1 MRARRMFVAACIV
14 VGACGGSSGS
24 QLDAM
29 GGDDD
34 DVAVD
39 AAPGMPDYPVRSL
52 LHDAPYIDIDAAR
65 LFRIEMNGGHWGV
78 VGLTLARGTTAF
90 GIDLYSETGM
100 LVASMAGAWSC
111 NSGLGQSPNQTGF
124 IAISGPQFP
133 SGGVFFAVVHTGGE
147 QYTVEW
153 YEAALEIPASTSSS
167 CGDDA
172 TIACD
177 PFPTGHVA
185 HAFDVGLD
193 DGNNYA
199 LEHDSQCGCPG
210 VSEVQS
216 FQFVVSSTSGRPYA
230 SSSDYVSVSPTC
242 SACGSDAIG
251 VATAVGND
259 RMHGVVAI
267 DTTGQS
273 HATVDLCYRI
283 EARTC
288 APPLA
293 ICGASC
299 EDITS
304 DAGHCGMDCTDCVG
318 ALADATGVACQD
330 SACTYASCAAGHAD
344 CDSNV
349 ITGCEYGLA
358 TCPVDVVSGGNPVRF
373 ALDATHVYW
382 SDGTTGLISKWPF
395 AGGPS
400 QALAQGEG
408 GGSLIAI
415 DATDV
420 YYSFGG
426 TIRKVSKAGG
436 SSTFLIDAAGT
447 VLDLRLDATSM
458 YWSVIGSSYSAIWS
472 STKAGT
478 SSVQL
483 LYHSGASAIDIEI
496 DTTHVYYL
504 ETTIIG
510 RVLKVGG
517 GNESLMTNVPGTSLV
532 SLAMDPGGLYFT
544 FGGTPKGV
552 GRVPLAGGLPTT
564 IAMATAPGDIVADG
578 SALIW
583 IDGATIRT
591 MPIAGGS
598 VVPLA
603 VAQQP
608 RHIAAGSTDIYWT
621 NGAPLAIRS
630 VPN

>member
-1 MRARRMFVAACIV
+1 MTARGMFVAACLAA
-14 VGACGGSSGS
+14 GACGGGGGS
-24 QLDAM
+24 QPDAM
-29 GGDDD
+29 GDDD
-34 DVAVD
+34 AAAID
-39 AAPGMPDYPVRSL
+39 ASPAMPDYPVRSL
-52 LHDAPYIDIDAAR
+52 LHDAPYIDVNAER
-65 LFRIEMNGGHWGV
+65 LFRIEMMGGHWGV
-78 VGLTLARGTTAF
+78 VGLTLANGTADF
-90 GIDLYSETGM
+90 GIDLYSEAGM
-100 LVASMAGAWSC
+100 FVASMAGAWSC
-111 NSGLGQSPNQTGF
+111 SSETGGSPNETGF

-133 SGGVFFAVVHTGGE
+133 SGGVFFAVVHTGGV

-153 YEAALEIPASTSSS
+153 YEAALEIPASTASS
-167 CGDDA
+167 CGDD
-172 TIACD
+172 TTVACD

-185 HAFDVGLD
+185 HAFDVALD

-216 FQFVVSSTSGRPYA
+216 FQFVVSSAEGRAYA

-267 DTTGQS
+267 DTTGPS
-273 HATVDLCYRI
+273 HAAVDLCYRI

-288 APPLA
+288 APSLA

-299 EDITS
+299 ENITS
-304 DAGHCGMDCTDCVG
+304 DAEHCGTDCTDCIG
-318 ALADATGVACQD
+318 ALVDATGVACED
-330 SACTYASCAAGHAD
+330 SSCTYASCAASHAD
-344 CDSNV
+344 CDGDV
-349 ITGCEYGLA
+349 MTGCEYGLA
-358 TCPVDVVSGGNPVRF
+358 TCPVDLVSGGNPVRL

-400 QALAQGEG
+400 QAIAQGEG

-415 DATDV
+415 DDTDV
-420 YYSFGG
+420 FYSYGG
-426 TIRKVSKAGG
+426 RIRKVSKAGG
-436 SSTFLIDAAGT
+436 SSTELPPFGDPT
-447 VLDLRLDATSM
+447 VRDLVLDATSL
-458 YWSVIGSSYSAIWS
+458 YISVTSSSYSTILTM
-472 STKAGT
+472 TKT
-478 SSVQL
+478 
-483 LYHSGASAIDIEI
+483 GASNTQLFYQSGSSAMDIEI
-496 DTTHVYYL
+496 DATHVYYL
-504 ETTIIG
+504 HTAGIG

-564 IAMATAPGDIVADG
+564 IATASAPANILVDG
-578 SALIW
+578 SALLW
-583 IDGATIRT
+583 VDGTSIMT

-608 RHIAAGSTDIYWT
+608 RHIAAGSTDVYWT
-621 NGAPLAIRS
+621 NGLPRAIRS